1 MVTGDLTKNRFD
13 LSDFKKL
20 GYARAVQFAFRE
32 TIQLKTE
39 TSPSSARLGSLVIVG
54 TGIKLGSHL
63 SPISLSHLQKADV
76 VFAAVTDEITEMW
89 LRQLNGNVQSF
100 APLYAD
106 GKSRH
111 QTYQEMIDLMLKE
124 VRAGKQVVGAFYG
137 HPGVFAYA
145 PHKSIEL
152 ARAEGYFALM
162 EPGISAADCLHA
174 DLGIDPGKFGC
185 QYYEA
190 SQFMFYQRRIDPTAY
205 LVLWQIALAGEQT
218 YAQFTTG
225 EAQLQLLVE
234 LLSADYPAEHQ
245 VVIYEA
251 ASMPFEDPRMEW
263 MPLSALPTARLTL
276 RSTLVLPPSQSLQP
290 NPIMLA
296 ALERLNVMASD

>member
-1 MVTGDLTKNRFD
+1 M
-13 LSDFKKL
+13 
-20 GYARAVQFAFRE
+20 E
-32 TIQLKTE
+32 TE
-39 TSPSSARLGSLVIVG
+39 TSLSAARLGSLIIVG
-54 TGIKLGSHL
+54 TGIKLGAHL
-63 SPISLSHLQKADV
+63 SPISLSHLQQADV

-89 LRQLNGNVQSF
+89 LRQLNPNVQSF
-100 APLYAD
+100 ASLYAE

-111 QTYQEMIDLMLKE
+111 QTYQEMIDLMLRE
-124 VRAGKQVVGAFYG
+124 VRTGKQVVGAFYG

-145 PHKSIEL
+145 PHKSIEI
-152 ARAEGYFALM
+152 ARAEGYFAAM

-205 LVLWQIALAGEQT
+205 LVLWQIALAGEQS

-225 EAQLQLLVE
+225 EAQLQLLVD
-234 LLSADYPAEHQ
+234 LLSADYPAEHP

-251 ASMPFEDPRMEW
+251 ASMPFEEPRMEW
-263 MPLSALPTARLTL
+263 LTLSALPKARLTL
-276 RSTLVLPPSQSLQP
+276 RSTLVLPPSQTLQP
-290 NPIMLA
+290 NLSLLA
-296 ALERLNVMASD
+296 ALKLLNEPTVD

>member
-1 MVTGDLTKNRFD
+1 M
-13 LSDFKKL
+13 
-20 GYARAVQFAFRE
+20 
-32 TIQLKTE
+32 KTA
-39 TSPSSARLGSLVIVG
+39 TSQSAALRGSLVIVG

-63 SPISLSHLQKADV
+63 SPISLSHLQKADI
-76 VFAAVTDEITEMW
+76 VFAAVTDEITELW
-89 LRQLNGNVQSF
+89 LKQLNSNVQSF

-111 QTYQEMIDLMLKE
+111 QTYQEMIDLMLHE

-190 SQFMFYQRRIDPTAY
+190 SQFMFYQRKIDPTAY

-234 LLSADYPAEHQ
+234 LLGADYPSDHLVA
-245 VVIYEA
+245 IYEA

-263 MPLSALPTARLTL
+263 IPLSALPLAHLTL
-276 RSTLVLPPSQSLQP
+276 RSTLVLPPSRCLQP
-290 NPIMLA
+290 NSAMLA
-296 ALERLNVMASD
+296 ALQRLSEQTGD